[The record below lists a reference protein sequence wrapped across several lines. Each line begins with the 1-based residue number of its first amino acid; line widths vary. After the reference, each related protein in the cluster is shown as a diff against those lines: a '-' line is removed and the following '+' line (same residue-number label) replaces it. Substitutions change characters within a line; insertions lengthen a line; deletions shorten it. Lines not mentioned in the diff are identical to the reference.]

1 MSKVL
6 TPEEKAYLDGT
17 VDVLDI
23 SSKSKV
29 CPENIP
35 GFVEGMDGI
44 YRTEDVYEPLM
55 LFRNEEAA
63 LKWLEENYPDSV
75 QRTKEDLHE
84 EDGSRETYPECFNNY
99 YGRSAEIYDGNG
111 NQLNGLVLTELLTGG
126 YVLWQG
132 Y

>member
-17 VDVLDI
+17 VDMLDI

-29 CPENIP
+29 LSENIP

-63 LKWLEENYPDSV
+63 FKWLEENYPDSV
-75 QRTKEDLHE
+75 QRTREEFHE
-84 EDGSRETYPECFNNY
+84 EDGSREAYPESFNEY
-99 YGRSAEIYDGNG
+99 YGRSAEVYDRHI
-111 NQLNGLVLTELLTGG
+111 NGLVLTEMLTGG
-126 YVLWQG
+126 CVLWQG